1 PNPDV
6 LYYHFILALIAANGW
21 LIRRMGRVGQSRI
34 ELILIFVDLVI
45 MTFGMVVPNPFANN
59 TWPLA
64 AQYHLDNFQYFFL
77 ILAGGTLAYSW
88 RTVIAI
94 GSWTAGL
101 WTATWL
107 IAWWVATPFP
117 DLSRNVAQVLA
128 AYPVLIPLSDPTNFV
143 PHLRI
148 QEVLVFVLVAVMLG
162 FSIRRFNRLLMSNA
176 SLERE
181 RANLSRYFSPNV
193 VDQLSQ
199 NDDPLKQVRSQNVA
213 VMFVDIVGFTR
224 FSATRS
230 ALDVVDLLREF
241 QSRMETEVF
250 RHNGTLDKYLGDGLM
265 ATFGTPVAG
274 QRDASN
280 AFACAQAMLAE
291 MDNWNRDR
299 TRRGEPEI
307 RIGIGIHYGEAVLG
321 DIGVDRLEFAVI
333 GNTVNVA
340 ARLETLTRTLGDRLA
355 ISDDLKS
362 RMAQENGTSTPILDH
377 LRRHDHQV
385 IRGLENEMTVWST
398 P

>member
-1 PNPDV
+1 MSDASIAPPQRRRYFLTQPDDFDIEQNAYTMAALERHKREGLELAVRLRWIAMGVVAVFLVYLNPNPDV

-117 DLSRNVAQVLA
+117 ELSQNVAQVLA

-162 FSIRRFNRLLMSNA
+162 FSIRRFNRLLMS
-176 SLERE
+176 
-181 RANLSRYFSPNV
+181 
-193 VDQLSQ
+193 
-199 NDDPLKQVRSQNVA
+199 
-213 VMFVDIVGFTR
+213 
-224 FSATRS
+224 
-230 ALDVVDLLREF
+230 
-241 QSRMETEVF
+241 
-250 RHNGTLDKYLGDGLM
+250 
-265 ATFGTPVAG
+265 
-274 QRDASN
+274 
-280 AFACAQAMLAE
+280 
-291 MDNWNRDR
+291 
-299 TRRGEPEI
+299 
-307 RIGIGIHYGEAVLG
+307 
-321 DIGVDRLEFAVI
+321 
-333 GNTVNVA
+333 
-340 ARLETLTRTLGDRLA
+340 
-355 ISDDLKS
+355 
-362 RMAQENGTSTPILDH
+362 
-377 LRRHDHQV
+377 
-385 IRGLENEMTVWST
+385 
-398 P
+398 